1 MRKYI
6 IQRTLKLIP
15 TMLGI
20 ITIVFFVYTAMPG
33 TFADSI
39 SSLGDSNRISNSD
52 ALNAEANTNKVIKHY
67 KLDSSQVEKFIVFV
81 KQFFSGKLEM
91 YQANVSR
98 QPQPVYAMPIV
109 ADMTKGTLKFIALVI
124 IFGICIAIPVSA
136 KSVLLNKKKSNRISK
151 WIMWICTSIPG
162 FLIALIFIRFVF
174 GSQAF
179 FEYSLHN
186 SVQSAKL
193 KNLLIN
199 NIIPFLALS
208 AIYVPKL
215 TETLRANMVDISRKE
230 YMYTAR
236 AYGISDRKIK
246 YKYALKNAVV
256 PIATFIGISFSSLFS
271 DSIIIQAAV
280 SDKNGLG
287 SGSGLGDFLVRSI
300 LDRQYGA
307 MMACLIVIIV
317 IVVISNYLADMAYLI
332 DPRIRKS
339 LDNK

>member
-39 SSLGDSNRISNSD
+39 SNFGNSNRISNSD
-52 ALNAEANTNKVIKHY
+52 ILNAEANTNKMIKHY
-67 KLDSSQVEKFIVFV
+67 KLDSSQVEKFIIFV

-91 YQANVSR
+91 YQVNVSQ
-98 QPQPVYAMPIV
+98 QPEYAMPIV
-109 ADMTKGTLKFIALVI
+109 IDTTKGTLKFIALVI
-124 IFGICIAIPVSA
+124 IFGTCIAIPVSA

-151 WIMWICTSIPG
+151 WTMWICTSIPG

-193 KNLLIN
+193 KNLLVN

-230 YMYTAR
+230 YMDTAR

-246 YKYALKNAVV
+246 YKYALKNAVA

-271 DSIIIQAAV
+271 DLIIIQAAV

-287 SGSGLGDFLVRSI
+287 SGSGLGDFLVSSI
-300 LDRQYGA
+300 LQRQYGA
-307 MMACLIVIIV
+307 MMACLIIIIV